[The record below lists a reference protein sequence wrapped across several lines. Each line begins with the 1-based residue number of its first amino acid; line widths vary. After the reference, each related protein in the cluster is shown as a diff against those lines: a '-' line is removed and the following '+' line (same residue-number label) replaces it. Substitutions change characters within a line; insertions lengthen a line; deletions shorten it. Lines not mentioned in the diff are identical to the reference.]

1 MKNLSLLIC
10 LFVGHISQAQ
20 IQISQANMPSI
31 NDTIRYSVSNSN
43 TLNFAQTG
51 ANYTWDYSTLNRTS
65 QDLYRFQALLSTPY
79 ATLAFTGMP
88 AGAIGYKIADSI
100 GTGQVAFKNIYNFY
114 EKKSTGWSAVGTGFT
129 LSAIPF
135 PAGGVYSDKDEIYTF
150 PLKYND
156 QDSTTFEVTTPL
168 GNALFKLGT
177 FKQKGYR
184 INTVEGWGTI
194 TTPYGNNISCL
205 KIKSRI
211 VEIDSIKITTPATN
225 LGFQANRVEYRWL
238 STTEKI
244 PVLEVTG
251 TTTNGTFTP
260 NNIRYRDTYKATS
273 GSPLLPKVKFTADKY
288 SGKTTKDTFVLN
300 NLSSPNFGL
309 SYQWTITPS
318 LGVRYVSGTSATS
331 KTPRIIFDSAGVFTV
346 KLQASN
352 LAGSKDSTAVNM
364 ITISKDNQQSIN
376 ASNHSNLSVYP
387 IPSQDILYFNQAE
400 FINLECRI
408 FDLNGK
414 LIQTSL
420 IDNNLSINIKN
431 LATGNYTV
439 VVNYLNQVFYTQI
452 NKS

>member
-1 MKNLSLLIC
+1 
-10 LFVGHISQAQ
+10 
-20 IQISQANMPSI
+20 
-31 NDTIRYSVSNSN
+31 
-43 TLNFAQTG
+43 
-51 ANYTWDYSTLNRTS
+51 
-65 QDLYRFQALLSTPY
+65 
-79 ATLAFTGMP
+79 
-88 AGAIGYKIADSI
+88 
-100 GTGQVAFKNIYNFY
+100 
-114 EKKSTGWSAVGTGFT
+114 
-129 LSAIPF
+129 
-135 PAGGVYSDKDEIYTF
+135 
-150 PLKYND
+150 
-156 QDSTTFEVTTPL
+156 
-168 GNALFKLGT
+168 
-177 FKQKGYR
+177 
-184 INTVEGWGTI
+184 
-194 TTPYGNNISCL
+194 
-205 KIKSRI
+205 
-211 VEIDSIKITTPATN
+211 
-225 LGFQANRVEYRWL
+225 L

-260 NNIRYRDTYKATS
+260 NSIRYRDTYKATS
-273 GSPLLPKVKFTADKY
+273 GSPLLPKVKFTANKY
-288 SGKTTKDTFVLN
+288 TGKTTKDTFIFN

-376 ASNHSNLSVYP
+376 ASNLSNLSVYP

-439 VVNYLNQVFYTQI
+439 VVNYLNQVYYTQI
-452 NKS
+452 SKS